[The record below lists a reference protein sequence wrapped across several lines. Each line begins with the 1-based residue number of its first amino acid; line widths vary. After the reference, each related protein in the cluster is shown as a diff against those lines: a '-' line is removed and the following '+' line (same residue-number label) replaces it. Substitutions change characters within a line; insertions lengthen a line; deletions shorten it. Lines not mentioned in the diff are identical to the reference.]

1 MYCALTIPHLI
12 KQAFVYDYVL
22 KASKIIH
29 AALESLNNQNLMLK
43 IASESSTKRGRITDD
58 KNSFVLS
65 NFVIITCTLTS
76 SIFNHTKHID
86 LPRSSKYKLFNKGNG
101 KR

>member
-1 MYCALTIPHLI
+1 
-12 KQAFVYDYVL
+12 
-22 KASKIIH
+22 
-29 AALESLNNQNLMLK
+29 MLK

-86 LPRSSKYKLFNKGNG
+86 LPSSTKYRLFNKSNVKRKLLTKCVDSIKWSLEKKKIKRYPNVDNG
-101 KR
+101 SMIKVQD